1 MINNLSDVPPNW
13 IKVRFDEIAE
23 NITDRIE
30 KPNESGLEYY
40 IGLEHLD
47 TDQIRI
53 KRFGSTEDVKATKFL
68 CKKGDIIFGKRNA
81 YLRKVAVTDRDA
93 VVSAHSMV
101 IRPIGDLIV
110 PDFLPCFMQSSIFW
124 KTAHAISEGSMSP
137 TIKWKTLAKQE
148 FWIPSIDEQKKIAE
162 TSKSIQQN
170 IDDNEKLTSI
180 IKKMNINMLEE
191 LITKGYKDVKLKNGE
206 NSNVPV
212 SWKHKKIIDFCYVK
226 GRIGWKGL
234 KKKEFTDKGPYL
246 VTGTDFVDGKVDWDK
261 CYHITEDRYYESP
274 EIMVENGD
282 ILLTKD
288 GTIGKIAFVEHA
300 PEKVSLNSHLLLIRP
315 NDIIIPKYLYYVL
328 NSNIF
333 RLYIE
338 MQKTGSTLKGLSQK
352 RFEKFEVA
360 IPPINEQKKIV
371 EILELFD
378 ELIKTKDVNSN
389 NLNNL
394 KKKLTDD
401 LISGNLKIPPG
412 ALRNVQ

>member
-1 MINNLSDVPPNW
+1 MISNLSEVPPNW
-13 IKVRFDEIAE
+13 IKVRFDGIAE
-23 NITDRIE
+23 NITDRID
-30 KPNESGLEYY
+30 KPKESGLEHY

-53 KRFGSTEDVKATKFL
+53 KRFGSTDDVEATKFL

-101 IRPIGDLIV
+101 IRPKGDLV
-110 PDFLPCFMQSSIFW
+110 VSDFLPCFMQSSIFW

-148 FWIPSIDEQKKIAE
+148 FWIPSVEEQRKIAE
-162 TSKSIQQN
+162 TIWSIQQN

-180 IKKMNINMLEE
+180 VKKMKSHVLEE
-191 LITKGYKDVKLKNGE
+191 LITKGYNNETLKHVG
-206 NSNVPV
+206 NSIIPL
-212 SWKHKKIIDFCYVK
+212 SWERKKIIDFCYVK

-234 KKKEFTDKGPYL
+234 KKTEFTDKGPYL

-288 GTIGKIAFVEHA
+288 GTIGKIAFIEHA
-300 PEKVSLNSHLLLIRP
+300 PNKVSLNSHLLLIRP
-315 NDIIIPKYLYYVL
+315 NHIIVPKYLYYIL
-328 NSNIF
+328 NSNSF
-333 RLYIE
+333 SLFIE

-352 RFEKFEVA
+352 LFERFEVS
-360 IPPINEQKKIV
+360 IPQINEQNKIV

-378 ELIKTKDVNSN
+378 EIIITKDVNSN
-389 NLNNL
+389 NLL
-394 KKKLTDD
+394 KIKKKLIDEI
-401 LISGNLKIPPG
+401 LLGNLRIPQE
-412 ALRNVQ
+412 ALQNVQ